1 MQLAGSA
8 DPGGALQSVV
18 KYILPFQRNR
28 MGKDSTHKPSR
39 DTARLR
45 ERIDEIKRDA
55 GAEAIAVAVRDVET
69 SVEFDFESDRWFHAA
84 STIKVPILVGV
95 FGAVHGGELLP
106 QSRLHVRNR
115 FRSAADG
122 SIFRVEPDR
131 DANAAVHA
139 ALGKTMQ
146 VRELA
151 FHMIATSS
159 NLATNLLLDYVGL
172 ESMQRTFGE
181 LGLHEGIELL
191 RGVEDHRAFDAG
203 VSNRVTAAGLA
214 RLLTLIAE
222 ERAFS
227 RALSREMLDI
237 LHAQEFNSGIP
248 APLPKRTRV
257 AHKTGEISTIAHDAG
272 VVYLHGRNPYVLVVL
287 TEWGTGT
294 SGRQQ
299 AVAKVSEAVYEF
311 LTRGAAGSTDG

>member
-1 MQLAGSA
+1 
-8 DPGGALQSVV
+8 
-18 KYILPFQRNR
+18 
-28 MGKDSTHKPSR
+28 MGKESKKKGER

-55 GAEAIAVAVRDVET
+55 GSEALGVAVRDLET
-69 SVEFDFESDRWFHAA
+69 SIEFDYESDRWFHAA

-95 FGAVHGGELLP
+95 FGAVHAGELMP

-115 FRSAADG
+115 FTSVADG
-122 SIFRVEPDR
+122 SIFRVDPDR

-139 ALGKTMQ
+139 AIGKTMQ

-172 ESMQRTFGE
+172 QSMQRTFAE
-181 LGLHEGIELL
+181 LGVDDGIELH
-191 RGVEDHRAFDAG
+191 RGVEDNRAFDAG
-203 VSNRVTAAGLA
+203 ISNRVTASGLA
-214 RLLTLIAE
+214 RMLKLIAE

-227 RALSREMLDI
+227 RTLSREMLDI

-272 VVYLHGRNPYVLVVL
+272 VVYLHGRKPYVLVVL
-287 TEWGTGT
+287 TEWDPGT

-299 AVAKVSEAVYEF
+299 TVAKVSQAVFEL
-311 LTRGAAGSTDG
+311 LTEGWSPREDD

>member
-1 MQLAGSA
+1 
-8 DPGGALQSVV
+8 
-18 KYILPFQRNR
+18 
-28 MGKDSTHKPSR
+28 MGKETKKTQAR
-39 DTARLR
+39 DTAKLR
-45 ERIDEIKRDA
+45 ERIAAIQADA
-55 GAEAIAVAVRDVET
+55 GMVALGVAVRDVET
-69 SVEFDFESDRWFHAA
+69 SLEFDYESDRWFHAA

-95 FGAVHGGELLP
+95 FGAVHAGDLLP

-115 FRSAADG
+115 FRSAHDG
-122 SIFRVEPDR
+122 SIFRVEPER

-159 NLATNLLLDYVGL
+159 NLATNLLLDYVGPQ
-172 ESMQRTFGE
+172 SMQRTFAE
-181 LGLHEGIELL
+181 LGLEDGIELQ
-191 RGVEDHRAFDAG
+191 RGVEDNAAFDAG
-203 VSNRVTAAGLA
+203 VSNRVTASGLA
-214 RLLTLIAE
+214 RVLELIAE

-227 RALSREMLDI
+227 RTLSREMLDI

-272 VVYLHGRNPYVLVVL
+272 VVYLHDRKPYVLIVL
-287 TEWGTGT
+287 TEWESGT

-299 AVAKVSEAVYEF
+299 TVAKVSEAVYEF
-311 LTRGAAGSTDG
+311 LMEGGSKEK

>member
-1 MQLAGSA
+1 
-8 DPGGALQSVV
+8 
-18 KYILPFQRNR
+18 
-28 MGKDSTHKPSR
+28 MGKEAKKKRER
-39 DTARLR
+39 DTAGLR
-45 ERIDEIKRDA
+45 ERIDEIKREA
-55 GAEAIAVAVRDVET
+55 GSEALGVAVRDLET
-69 SVEFDFESDRWFHAA
+69 SIEFDYESDRWFHAA

-95 FGAVHGGELLP
+95 FGAVHAGDLLP

-122 SIFRVEPDR
+122 SIFRVDPDR

-139 ALGKTMQ
+139 AIGKTMQ

-172 ESMQRTFGE
+172 ESMQRTFAE
-181 LGLHEGIELL
+181 LGVDDGIELH
-191 RGVEDHRAFDAG
+191 RGVEDNRAFDAG
-203 VSNRVTAAGLA
+203 ISNRVTASGLA
-214 RLLTLIAE
+214 RMLKLIAE

-227 RALSREMLDI
+227 RTLSREMLDI

-248 APLPKRTRV
+248 APLPRRTRV

-272 VVYLHGRNPYVLVVL
+272 VVYLHGRKPYVLVVL
-287 TEWGTGT
+287 SEWDAGT

-299 AVAKVSEAVYEF
+299 TVARVSQAVFEF
-311 LTRGAAGSTDG
+311 LTEGWSPQDDD

>member
-1 MQLAGSA
+1 
-8 DPGGALQSVV
+8 
-18 KYILPFQRNR
+18 
-28 MGKDSTHKPSR
+28 MGKESKKTQVR
-39 DTARLR
+39 DTAKLR
-45 ERIDEIKRDA
+45 ERIAAIQADA
-55 GAEAIAVAVRDVET
+55 GMVALAVAVRDVET
-69 SVEFDFESDRWFHAA
+69 PMEFDYESDRWFHAA

-95 FGAVHGGELLP
+95 FGTVHAGELLP

-115 FRSAADG
+115 FRSAHDG

-172 ESMQRTFGE
+172 QSMQRTFAE
-181 LGLHEGIELL
+181 LGLEDGIELH
-191 RGVEDHRAFDAG
+191 RGVEDHAAFDAG
-203 VSNRVTAAGLA
+203 VSNRVTASGLA
-214 RLLTLIAE
+214 RVLKLIAE

-227 RALSREMLDI
+227 RTLSREMLDI

-272 VVYLHGRNPYVLVVL
+272 VVYLHDRKPYVLVVL
-287 TEWGTGT
+287 TEWEPGT

-311 LTRGAAGSTDG
+311 LTEGEFKEK

>member
-1 MQLAGSA
+1 
-8 DPGGALQSVV
+8 
-18 KYILPFQRNR
+18 
-28 MGKDSTHKPSR
+28 MGKESKKTQHR
-39 DTARLR
+39 DTAKLA
-45 ERIDEIKRDA
+45 ERIDAIRSDA
-55 GAEAIAVAVRDVET
+55 GTVALAVAVRDVET
-69 SVEFDFESDRWFHAA
+69 SMEFDYESDRWFHAA

-95 FGAVHGGELLP
+95 FGAIHAGELLP

-115 FRSAADG
+115 FRSAHDG
-122 SIFRVEPDR
+122 SIFRVEPER

-139 ALGKTMQ
+139 AVGKTMQ

-172 ESMQRTFGE
+172 QSMQRTFAD
-181 LGLHEGIELL
+181 LGVEDGIDLH
-191 RGVEDHRAFDAG
+191 RGVEDNAAFEAG
-203 VSNRVTAAGLA
+203 LSNRVTASGLA
-214 RLLTLIAE
+214 RVLKLIAE

-227 RALSREMLDI
+227 RTLSREMLDI

-272 VVYLHGRNPYVLVVL
+272 VVYLHDRKPYVLVVL
-287 TEWGTGT
+287 TEWESGT

-299 AVAKVSEAVYEF
+299 TVAKVSEAVYEF
-311 LTRGAAGSTDG
+311 LTEGEFKAK

>member
-1 MQLAGSA
+1 MAKESKKTA
-8 DPGGALQSVV
+8 
-18 KYILPFQRNR
+18 
-28 MGKDSTHKPSR
+28 TR
-39 DTARLR
+39 DTAKLR
-45 ERIDEIKRDA
+45 ERVDAINSDA
-55 GAEAIAVAVRDVET
+55 GTVAVAVAVRDLET
-69 SVEFDFESDRWFHAA
+69 SLEFDYESDRWFHAA

-95 FGAVHGGELLP
+95 FGAVHAGELLP

-115 FRSAADG
+115 FRSAHDG
-122 SIFRVEPDR
+122 SIFRVEPER

-139 ALGKTMQ
+139 AIGKTMQ

-172 ESMQRTFGE
+172 QSMQRTFAE
-181 LGLHEGIELL
+181 LGVEDGIELH
-191 RGVEDHRAFDAG
+191 RGVEDNAAFDAG
-203 VSNRVTAAGLA
+203 VSNRVTASGLA
-214 RLLTLIAE
+214 RMLKLIAE

-227 RALSREMLDI
+227 RTLSREMLDI

-272 VVYLHGRNPYVLVVL
+272 VVYLHDRKPYVLVVL
-287 TEWGTGT
+287 TEWESGT

-299 AVAKVSEAVYEF
+299 TVAKVSEAVYEF
-311 LTRGAAGSTDG
+311 LTEGEFKEK

>member
-1 MQLAGSA
+1 MA
-8 DPGGALQSVV
+8 
-18 KYILPFQRNR
+18 KET
-28 MGKDSTHKPSR
+28 KKKTHTR
-39 DTARLR
+39 DTGKLR
-45 ERIDEIKRDA
+45 ERIEEIKRDS
-55 GAEAIAVAVRDVET
+55 GAEALAVAMRDIET
-69 SVEFDFESDRWFHAA
+69 SAEFDYESDRWFHAA
-84 STIKVPILVGV
+84 STIKIPILVGV
-95 FGAVHGGELLP
+95 FGAVHAGDLLP

-115 FRSAADG
+115 FRSAEDG
-122 SIFRVEPDR
+122 SIFRVDPDR

-172 ESMQRTFGE
+172 QSMQRTLAE
-181 LGLHEGIELL
+181 LGVEEGIELR
-191 RGVEDHRAFDAG
+191 RGVEDNRAFEAG

-214 RLLTLIAE
+214 GLLKLIAE

-227 RALSREMLDI
+227 RTLSREMLDI

-272 VVYLHGRNPYVLVVL
+272 IVYLHGRNPYVLVVL
-287 TEWGTGT
+287 TEWDPGA

-299 AVAKVSEAVYEF
+299 TVARVSEAVYEF
-311 LTRGAAGSTDG
+311 LTDDGGSKKDG

>member
-1 MQLAGSA
+1 MA
-8 DPGGALQSVV
+8 
-18 KYILPFQRNR
+18 KET
-28 MGKDSTHKPSR
+28 KKKTHTR
-39 DTARLR
+39 DTGKLR
-45 ERIDEIKRDA
+45 ERIAEIERDS
-55 GAEAIAVAVRDVET
+55 GAEALAVAMRDIET
-69 SVEFDFESDRWFHAA
+69 SAEFDYESDRWFHAA
-84 STIKVPILVGV
+84 STIKIPILVGV
-95 FGAVHGGELLP
+95 FGAVHAGDLLP

-115 FRSAADG
+115 FRSAEDG
-122 SIFRVEPDR
+122 SIFRVDPDR

-172 ESMQRTFGE
+172 QSMQRTLAE
-181 LGLHEGIELL
+181 LGVEEGIELR
-191 RGVEDHRAFDAG
+191 RGVEDNRAFEAG

-214 RLLTLIAE
+214 ELLKLIAE

-227 RALSREMLDI
+227 RTLSREMLDI

-272 VVYLHGRNPYVLVVL
+272 IVYLHGRNPYVLVVL
-287 TEWGTGT
+287 TEWDPGA

-299 AVAKVSEAVYEF
+299 TVARVSEAVYEF
-311 LTRGAAGSTDG
+311 LTDDGGSKKDG

>member
-1 MQLAGSA
+1 
-8 DPGGALQSVV
+8 
-18 KYILPFQRNR
+18 
-28 MGKDSTHKPSR
+28 MGKEAKKKRER
-39 DTARLR
+39 DTAGLR
-45 ERIDEIKRDA
+45 ERIDEIKREA
-55 GAEAIAVAVRDVET
+55 GSEALGVAVRDLET
-69 SVEFDFESDRWFHAA
+69 SIEFDYESDRWFHAA

-95 FGAVHGGELLP
+95 FGAVHAGDLLP

-122 SIFRVEPDR
+122 SIFRVDPDR

-139 ALGKTMQ
+139 AIGKTMQ

-172 ESMQRTFGE
+172 ESMQRTFAE
-181 LGLHEGIELL
+181 LGVDDGIELH
-191 RGVEDHRAFDAG
+191 RGVEDNRAFDAG
-203 VSNRVTAAGLA
+203 ISNRVTASGLA
-214 RLLTLIAE
+214 RMLKLIAE

-227 RALSREMLDI
+227 RTLSREMLDI

-248 APLPKRTRV
+248 APLPRRTRV

-272 VVYLHGRNPYVLVVL
+272 VVYLHGRKPYVLVVL
-287 TEWGTGT
+287 SEWDAGT

-299 AVAKVSEAVYEF
+299 TVARVSQAVFEF
-311 LTRGAAGSTDG
+311 LTEGWSPQEDD

>member
-1 MQLAGSA
+1 MA
-8 DPGGALQSVV
+8 
-18 KYILPFQRNR
+18 RNPR
-28 MGKDSTHKPSR
+28 KTQTR

-55 GAEAIAVAVRDVET
+55 GAEAVAVAVRDAQT
-69 SVEFDFESDRWFHAA
+69 SLEFDYEPDRWFHAA
-84 STIKVPILVGV
+84 STIKVPILAGV
-95 FGAVHGGELLP
+95 FGAIHVGELLP

-115 FRSAADG
+115 FRSAADD
-122 SIFRVEPDR
+122 SIFRVEPER
-131 DANAAVHA
+131 DANAVVHA
-139 ALGKTMQ
+139 ALGKAMQ

-159 NLATNLLLDYVGL
+159 NLATNLLLDYVGVQ
-172 ESMQRTFGE
+172 SMQDTLAE
-181 LGLHEGIELL
+181 LGTGEGIELH
-191 RGVEDHRAFDAG
+191 RGVEDNRAFDAG
-203 VSNRVTAAGLA
+203 ISNRVTAAGLA
-214 RLLTLIAE
+214 RLLKLIAE

-248 APLPKRTRV
+248 ALLPKRTRV
-257 AHKTGEISTIAHDAG
+257 AHKTGEISTVAHDAG

-287 TEWGTGT
+287 TEWDTAT

-299 AVAKVSEAVYEF
+299 AVAKISEAVYDF
-311 LTRGAAGSTDG
+311 LTDEGGAKGA

>member
-1 MQLAGSA
+1 MARET
-8 DPGGALQSVV
+8 
-18 KYILPFQRNR
+18 K
-28 MGKDSTHKPSR
+28 KKTHTR
-39 DTARLR
+39 DTGKLR
-45 ERIDEIKRDA
+45 ERIDEIKRDS
-55 GAEAIAVAVRDVET
+55 GAEALAVAMRDIET
-69 SVEFDFESDRWFHAA
+69 SAEFDYESDRWFHAA
-84 STIKVPILVGV
+84 STIKIPILVGV
-95 FGAVHGGELLP
+95 FGAVHAGDLLP

-115 FRSAADG
+115 FPSADDG
-122 SIFRVEPDR
+122 SIFRVDPDR

-139 ALGKTMQ
+139 AIGKTMQ

-172 ESMQRTFGE
+172 QSMQRTLAE
-181 LGLHEGIELL
+181 LGVEEGIELS
-191 RGVEDHRAFDAG
+191 RGVEDNRAFDAG

-214 RLLTLIAE
+214 ELLKLIAE

-227 RALSREMLDI
+227 RTLSREMLDI

-272 VVYLHGRNPYVLVVL
+272 IVYLHGRNPYVLVVL
-287 TEWGTGT
+287 TEWDPGA

-299 AVAKVSEAVYEF
+299 TVARVSEAVYEF
-311 LTRGAAGSTDG
+311 LTDDAGSKKDG

>member
-1 MQLAGSA
+1 MGNDSKKRQAHDSA
-8 DPGGALQSVV
+8 KL
-18 KYILPFQRNR
+18 
-28 MGKDSTHKPSR
+28 R
-39 DTARLR
+39 D
-45 ERIDEIKRDA
+45 RIGEIKRDS
-55 GAEAIAVAVRDVET
+55 GAEALAVAVRDIET
-69 SVEFDFESDRWFHAA
+69 SIDFDHESDRWFHAA
-84 STIKVPILVGV
+84 STIKIPILVGV

-115 FRSAADG
+115 FQSADDG
-122 SIFRVEPDR
+122 SIFRVDPER
-131 DANAAVHA
+131 DANAVVHA
-139 ALGKTMQ
+139 AIGKTMQ

-172 ESMQRTFGE
+172 PSMQRTFAE
-181 LGLHEGIELL
+181 LGVEEGIELQ
-191 RGVEDHRAFDAG
+191 RGVEDNRAFDAG

-214 RLLTLIAE
+214 RLLKVIAE
-222 ERAFS
+222 ERSFS
-227 RALSREMLDI
+227 RTLSREMLDI

-272 VVYLHGRNPYVLVVL
+272 IVYLPGRNPYVLVAL
-287 TEWGTGT
+287 TEWDTGT

-299 AVAKVSEAVYEF
+299 AIAKVSEAVHEF
-311 LTRGAAGSTDG
+311 LTDGGPKKDG

>member
-1 MQLAGSA
+1 
-8 DPGGALQSVV
+8 
-18 KYILPFQRNR
+18 
-28 MGKDSTHKPSR
+28 MGKESKKKHER
-39 DTARLR
+39 DTAKLR

-55 GAEAIAVAVRDVET
+55 GSEALGVAVRDIET
-69 SVEFDFESDRWFHAA
+69 SIEFDYESDRWFHAA
-84 STIKVPILVGV
+84 STIKIPILVGV
-95 FGAVHGGELLP
+95 FGVVHAGELLP

-115 FRSAADG
+115 FRSVADG
-122 SIFRVEPDR
+122 SLFRVDPDR

-139 ALGKTMQ
+139 AVGKTMQ

-172 ESMQRTFGE
+172 QSMQRTFTE
-181 LGLHEGIELL
+181 LGLDEGIDLH
-191 RGVEDHRAFDAG
+191 RGVEDNRAFDAG
-203 VSNRVTAAGLA
+203 ISNRVTAAGLA
-214 RLLTLIAE
+214 EMLKLIAE

-227 RALSREMLDI
+227 RTLSREMLDI

-248 APLPKRTRV
+248 APLPARTRV

-272 VVYLHGRNPYVLVVL
+272 IVYLHGRKPYVLVVL
-287 TEWGTGT
+287 TEWDVGT

-299 AVAKVSEAVYEF
+299 TVAKVSQAVFEF
-311 LTRGAAGSTDG
+311 LTDDGRSKKDG